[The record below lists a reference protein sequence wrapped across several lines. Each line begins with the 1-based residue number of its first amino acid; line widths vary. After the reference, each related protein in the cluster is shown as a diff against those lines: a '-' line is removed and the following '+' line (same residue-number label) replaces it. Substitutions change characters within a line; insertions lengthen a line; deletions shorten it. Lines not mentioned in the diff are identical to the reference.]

1 MNAIDIV
8 KEQVKAY
15 EKGIAHAVVTIV
27 HSDGSTPRTNG
38 KMLVY
43 SNGATKG
50 TIGGGNVECIA
61 TSDAL
66 QCIREGCNRLKQYDM
81 TSEASE
87 TGMTC
92 GGNISVMIEVF
103 TVRPVL
109 VMCGAG
115 HIGEAVLRLASFVGF
130 DTILVDNREEKD
142 IAEKIV
148 LADRFVKVHDYKE
161 DLKNV
166 EIPDGAHYVIATQG
180 HSFDGDALV
189 AVLTKKYSYVGM
201 IGSSLKIKALF
212 EKMEEKGISKEELNK
227 VYTPIGLDL
236 GGESPEEIAVSII
249 AEILMIKNGRTGT
262 HWMGKEK

>member
-1 MNAIDIV
+1 
-8 KEQVKAY
+8 
-15 EKGIAHAVVTIV
+15 
-27 HSDGSTPRTNG
+27 
-38 KMLVY
+38 
-43 SNGATKG
+43 
-50 TIGGGNVECIA
+50 
-61 TSDAL
+61 
-66 QCIREGCNRLKQYDM
+66 M

-148 LADRFVKVHDYKE
+148 LADRFVKVHDYEE

-166 EIPDGAHYVIATQG
+166 DIPDGAHYVIATQG
-180 HSFDGDALV
+180 HNFDGDALV
-189 AVLTKKYSYVGM
+189 AVLTKKYAYVGM

>member
-66 QCIREGCNRLKQYDM
+66 QCIREGCNRLKPYDM

-148 LADRFVKVHDYKE
+148 LADRFVKVHDY
-161 DLKNV
+161 
-166 EIPDGAHYVIATQG
+166 
-180 HSFDGDALV
+180 
-189 AVLTKKYSYVGM
+189 
-201 IGSSLKIKALF
+201 
-212 EKMEEKGISKEELNK
+212 EE
-227 VYTPIGLDL
+227 
-236 GGESPEEIAVSII
+236 VSII
-249 AEILMIKNGRTGT
+249 AEILMIKNGPTGT